1 MYATISLSVIKI
13 GWKTKK
19 NINSQFFCSEFQSVS
34 RIMKIVH
41 SELHIY
47 IPIIQN
53 VFSIP
58 LQYGK
63 VLIYTDLSLIF
74 VFMSAYTIST
84 IMLSFFLS
92 TLFNRANIAAA
103 AGGII
108 FFCVY
113 LPYSFMVVWES
124 KITHSIRIA
133 SVSHKNYVVVP
144 SITYK

>member
-1 MYATISLSVIKI
+1 M
-13 GWKTKK
+13 
-19 NINSQFFCSEFQSVS
+19 
-34 RIMKIVH
+34 
-41 SELHIY
+41 
-47 IPIIQN
+47 
-53 VFSIP
+53 
-58 LQYGK
+58 
-63 VLIYTDLSLIF
+63 IYTDLSLIF

-108 FFCVY
+108 FFCLY

-133 SVSHKNYVVVP
+133 SVSKTIEKKRFRGRNRNLLLSRCSATPILIHVSRAGIGRGGGAAAVVP
-144 SITYK
+144 PIPVPARLTWIKIGVAEHLLVRESCFFL